1 MNDPLIVDLEPEEV
15 FFLTALLEV
24 DLDNPNCPK
33 AAKSIFSEI
42 LSAIKEGALTQISLE
57 QFEKG
62 VALARV
68 VCRKPGTFRNVVC
81 RHLTTKLKE
90 ACRQQMISL
99 QFDCEEDQA
108 EARWRDLFH
117 FE

>member
-1 MNDPLIVDLEPEEV
+1 MNDPLIVDLESGEV

-24 DLDNPNCPK
+24 DLDNSNCPK

-42 LSAIKEGALTQISLE
+42 LSAIKEGALTKMSLE
-57 QFEKG
+57 EFEKG
-62 VALARV
+62 AALARV
-68 VCRKPGTFRNVVC
+68 VCRKSDMTRNVVC
-81 RHLTTKLKE
+81 RHLATKLRD
-90 ACRQQMISL
+90 ACRGQMTPL
-99 QFDCEEDQA
+99 QFDCEEDQM